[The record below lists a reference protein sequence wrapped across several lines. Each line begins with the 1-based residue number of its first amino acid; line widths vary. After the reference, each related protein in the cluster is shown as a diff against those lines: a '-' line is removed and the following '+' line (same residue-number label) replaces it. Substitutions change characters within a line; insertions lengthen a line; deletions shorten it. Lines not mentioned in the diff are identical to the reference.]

1 MHSRISIR
9 GCVRPSI
16 HPSIRPS
23 VLQAVRPSVGY
34 KWVEIIKKCLFWAK
48 QRYVRVWNVEVR
60 QFKLHLH
67 LSSIST
73 KQWVKK
79 VTSKSWSSSTHENA
93 SIVQTLF
100 DLLLFLHHCILGSG
114 IFKKNFLFMS
124 LQDFTVLSFLM
135 KFNFHQ
141 FL

>member
-1 MHSRISIR
+1 MRSCISIR

-16 HPSIRPS
+16 HLSIHPS
-23 VLQAVRPSVGY
+23 VHWAIHPSVGY

-67 LSSIST
+67 LSSM

-79 VTSKSWSSSTHENA
+79 ITSKSWSSSMHENA
-93 SIVQTLF
+93 SIVRTLF
-100 DLLLFLHHCILGSG
+100 DLLLFLHHCILGNG
-114 IFKKNFLFMS
+114 IFKTNFS
-124 LQDFTVLSFLM
+124 VHVFTGFYCT
-135 KFNFHQ
+135 KFFDEI
-141 FL
+141 